1 MHGTLTTPGKH
12 SRLWKEWRRAGK
24 GKGDSFFMEHR
35 EAVLESLET
44 ENPPAQVLLARSL
57 YSQDEGFW
65 GELASRTPV
74 RWYLLEDDALNQLLS
89 VKACSG
95 LCGLYSPSGPEF
107 SELKKVSFI
116 LVAWEV
122 QDPGNLGTIIR
133 SCSGLAGGAVLAVG
147 GCNPWS
153 SKVARSS
160 AGALFRTPVLQLPA
174 EQGEQALREL
184 SREGFSVFAAV
195 PRGGE
200 VPSRIGWTERDVLL
214 VGNESHGVPDRVLA
228 TAAPVTLPMR
238 NQTESLNAG
247 VAASLLIYERHR
259 TD

>member
-147 GCNPWS
+147 AAIPGLP
-153 SKVARSS
+153 RSP
-160 AGALFRTPVLQLPA
+160 GRLPGRSF
-174 EQGEQALREL
+174 ELRYCSCPQ
-184 SREGFSVFAAV
+184 SRESK
-195 PRGGE
+195 R
-200 VPSRIGWTERDVLL
+200 
-214 VGNESHGVPDRVLA
+214 
-228 TAAPVTLPMR
+228 
-238 NQTESLNAG
+238 
-247 VAASLLIYERHR
+247 
-259 TD
+259 